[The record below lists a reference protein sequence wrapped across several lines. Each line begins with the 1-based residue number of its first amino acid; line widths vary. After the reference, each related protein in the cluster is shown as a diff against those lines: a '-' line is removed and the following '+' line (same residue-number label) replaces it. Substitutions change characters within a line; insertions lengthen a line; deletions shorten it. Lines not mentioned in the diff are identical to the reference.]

1 MSFPVID
8 DSFPRI
14 VPSYRR
20 LVKLLTECVEGGVDI
35 ECAINEFQECDAN
48 LGHLLSSFM
57 NVVRLREIPQENGK
71 LVLEIIGIFARIS
84 ASMSKLYQN
93 MEANDV
99 DNAAISAAEVCD
111 HLKKLEEANQ
121 QLREA
126 GRSKGLYSSVP
137 VIDSILAAGKLILDK
152 KSDWDLLTGRL
163 EFLIPEWNKLLENE
177 NLPSGVAEHDAAL
190 DKLTQCVNA
199 KDYEHLEAVLEEV
212 KTTGEALMKV
222 QKALSKKEEQ
232 VYACPRCGASFTKYE
247 RNCPSCHARMPE
259 PITSTAALTEDA
271 AMFEMM
277 PDYVQKLFETTRLM
291 SHNQKQ
297 FFGDFRKAVEG
308 LRLRSENA
316 LAQLENIS
324 KKQVQS
330 QTQAEREAMQ
340 KSFELAENGLSKFFQ
355 ALELFDSIV
364 IPVDQRAIDEALELV
379 VAGVDNMRQMHTV
392 IQDFR
397 SISGS

>member
-1 MSFPVID
+1 MSFPLID

-14 VPSYRR
+14 VPSFRR

-71 LVLEIIGIFARIS
+71 LVLEIIGIFARVS
-84 ASMSKLYQN
+84 SSMSDLYKN
-93 MEANDV
+93 MEDNDV
-99 DNAAISAAEVCD
+99 DSAVASVEAICGHLRDLENANER
-111 HLKKLEEANQ
+111 
-121 QLREA
+121 LREA
-126 GRSKGLYSSVP
+126 TRSKGIYSSVP
-137 VIDSILAAGKLILDK
+137 IIDSVLAAGQLILDK
-152 KSDWDLLTGRL
+152 KSDWDLLMGRL
-163 EFLIPEWNKLLENE
+163 EYLIPEWNQLLEND

-190 DKLTQCVNA
+190 SKLANCVNTKNYDQLA
-199 KDYEHLEAVLEEV
+199 AALEEF

-259 PITSTAALTEDA
+259 PITGTAALTEDA

-316 LAQLENIS
+316 LSQLENIS
-324 KKQVQS
+324 KKQTQAS
-330 QTQAEREAMQ
+330 TQAERDAMHN
-340 KSFELAENGLSKFFQ
+340 SFELAENGLTKFFN
-355 ALELFDSIV
+355 ALEIFDSIV
-364 IPVDQRAIDEALELV
+364 IPVDQRAIDDALELV
-379 VAGVDNMRQMHTV
+379 VSGIEDMRQMHTV
-392 IQDFR
+392 IQDYR
-397 SISGS
+397 SISGA

>member
-14 VPSYRR
+14 VPSFRR

-48 LGHLLSSFM
+48 FGHLLSSFM

-84 ASMSKLYQN
+84 SSMSKLYSF

-99 DNAAISAAEVCD
+99 DNAVTCTAEICG
-111 HLKKLEEANQ
+111 HLKKLEAANQ
-121 QLREA
+121 RLKEA
-126 GRSKGLYSSVP
+126 GRSKGQYSSVP
-137 VIDSILAAGKLILDK
+137 VIDNLLAAGRIVLDK
-152 KSDWDLLTGRL
+152 KGDWDLLAGRL
-163 EFLIPEWNKLLENE
+163 EFLIPEWNKLLENDS
-177 NLPSGVAEHDAAL
+177 LPSGVAEHDAAL
-190 DKLTQCVNA
+190 DKLAACVSS
-199 KDYEHLEAVLEEV
+199 KDIDGLEAALEEV
-212 KTTGEALMKV
+212 KSTGEALMKV

-232 VYACPRCGASFTKYE
+232 VFACPRCGASFTKYE
-247 RNCPSCHARMPE
+247 RTCPSCHARMPE
-259 PITSTAALTEDA
+259 PISGTAALTEDA

-277 PDYVQKLFETTRLM
+277 PDYVQKLFETVRLM

-308 LRLRSENA
+308 LRIRSENA
-316 LAQLENIS
+316 LTQLENLS
-324 KKQVQS
+324 LKQAQAT
-330 QTQAEREAMQ
+330 TQAESEAMQ
-340 KSFELAENGLSKFFQ
+340 RSFELAENGLTKFFN
-355 ALELFDSIV
+355 ALEIFDTIV
-364 IPVDQRAIDEALELV
+364 VPVDQQAVDNALEYV
-379 VAGVDNMRQMHTV
+379 VAGVEDMRQMHTV

-397 SISGS
+397 SISG